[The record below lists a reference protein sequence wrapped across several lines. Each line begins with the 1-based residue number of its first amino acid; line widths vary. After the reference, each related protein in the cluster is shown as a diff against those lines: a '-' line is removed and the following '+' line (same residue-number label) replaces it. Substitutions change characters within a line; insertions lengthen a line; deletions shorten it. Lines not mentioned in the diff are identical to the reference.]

1 MKALITIKLS
11 DVEIKNL
18 QDLGYEL
25 ILKKEEDLSYSE
37 ELKNIDI
44 MFCYKAFDS
53 LDISLL
59 PKLKWIQLASVGV
72 NQVPI
77 DKVLEQG
84 ITITNN
90 KGGFSIPIAE
100 WITLKLL
107 EMVKNSKEFYGK
119 QNEKAW
125 KTDNSLLELYGK
137 TVGFVGTGSIAGE
150 AAKRL
155 EAFGM
160 NIIGL
165 NSSGRSVKHFKKIYS
180 VDKINEFIKHCDF
193 VVIAVPYTEKTHHI
207 INASVFDN
215 MKDGTYLVNIAR
227 GSIIDEEALI
237 ENLRN
242 GKIKK
247 AALDVFEVEP
257 LPKDSPLWDM
267 DNVIITSHNS
277 WGSEMN
283 HKRRFDKFY
292 ENMKRFIND
301 DELLNVVDLSRGY

>member
-11 DVEIKNL
+11 DTEIKSL
-18 QDLGYEL
+18 QELGYEL
-25 ILKKEEDLSYSE
+25 IIRKEEDLSYSE
-37 ELKNIDI
+37 ELKDIDT
-44 MFCYKAFDS
+44 MFCYKAFDN

-59 PKLKWIQLASVGV
+59 PNLKWVQLASVGV
-72 NQVPI
+72 NHVPI
-77 DKVLEQG
+77 DKVLAQG
-84 ITITNN
+84 ITVTNN

-100 WITLKLL
+100 WVTLKLL
-107 EMVKNSKEFYGK
+107 EMVKNSKAFYEK
-119 QNEKAW
+119 QTEKTW
-125 KTDNSLLELYGK
+125 KTDSSLLELYGK
-137 TVGFVGTGSIAGE
+137 TVGFVGTGSIAVE
-150 AAKRL
+150 SAKRL

-160 NIIGL
+160 KIIGL
-165 NSSGRSVKHFKKIYS
+165 NSSGRSVKHFNKTYS
-180 VDKINEFIKHCDF
+180 IDKINEFMKLCDF
-193 VVIAVPYTEKTHHI
+193 VVIAVPYTENTHHI

-257 LPKDSPLWDM
+257 LPKDNPLWEM
-267 DNVIITSHNS
+267 DNVIVTSHNS

-283 HKRRFDKFY
+283 HKRRYDIFN

-301 DELLNVVDLSRGY
+301 DELLNIVDLSRGY